1 MNENTILVLC
11 GLAGVLFHCL
21 LKLQGL
27 LTDARVANI
36 NFNAWRDYWVR
47 DAIAIFMSLL
57 SVGIWYLVY
66 KEVQTKYDAIS
77 GWTRISFVGMGLL
90 GSYVIQ
96 LIASRAKKRIRQ
108 IVDTKTDKADGTSA
122 NVTNMKP

>member
-1 MNENTILVLC
+1 MNENILLIIC

-36 NFNAWRDYWVR
+36 KFNAIQDYWIR
-47 DAIAIFMSLL
+47 DAISISLSLL

-66 KEVQTKYDAIS
+66 KEVANKYEVVS

-90 GSYVIQ
+90 GSYIIQ

-108 IVDTKTDKADGTSA
+108 VVDAKTNAIDGGND
-122 NVTNMKP
+122 NVTPMKP